1 MNLGFL
7 TSSLLNCCSHCP
19 LCSRVIVPPLT
30 MEFCHGANTPKDP
43 AVGACW
49 TGAVLGKLDAE
60 SGQGLHD
67 EKDAALGSTD

>member
-19 LCSRVIVPPLT
+19 LCSRVIVPPHT
-30 MEFCHGANTPKDP
+30 VEFSHAVSTPKDS

-49 TGAVLGKLDAE
+49 TGCILGKLGVE

-67 EKDAALGSTD
+67 EKDGALGSTD

>member
-19 LCSRVIVPPLT
+19 LYSRVIVHLYT
-30 MEFCHGANTPKDP
+30 MEFCHGVNTPKDL
-43 AVGACW
+43 AGGACW
-49 TGAVLGKLDAE
+49 TGCVLSKLDVE

-67 EKDAALGSTD
+67 EKDVALGSTD